1 MSNMQT
7 FKTEM
12 LKLGNKVSGNLSDFN
27 DEGKKTSTF
36 YTKLISLFKEK
47 DLKDCKFDFTKTS
60 TSSSKKT
67 SFIHF
72 RQNNCYKKLTPL
84 LKKYGLTASSNAAD
98 SYIGYQLQE
107 PVSNENNRNTM
118 TSTYEKWSDNPDN
131 EKIVR
136 QMTVPGAQQIAD
148 KAKGVTS
155 ISQAAV
161 KAGLGQT
168 NEQVNSLYENINRI
182 KNLING

>member
-12 LKLGNKVSGNLSDFN
+12 LKLDNKVSGNLSDFN
-27 DEGKKTSTF
+27 DEGKTTSTF
-36 YTKLISLFKEK
+36 YTKLISLFKET
-47 DLKDCKFDFTKTS
+47 DLKGCNFDFTKTS

-107 PVSNENNRNTM
+107 PVSSQIYSNVK

-161 KAGLGQT
+161 KAGLGQK